1 MIKELPAMLRGRM
14 PGEVPALLLRALLA
28 AGVPRGHIIEEPDEE
43 AAARR
48 LLEAAQPGD
57 VVVLPVHTRAVRE
70 RIRASLEA

>member
-1 MIKELPAMLRGRM
+1 MSGGEARSRRRG
-14 PGEVPALLLRALLA
+14 ALLA
-28 AGVPRGHIIEEPDEE
+28 AGVPRGHILEEPDEE